1 MNKKEFKKK
10 CKQEKT
16 TSYKLMLSGGIVSTI
31 GFILAVVSF
40 LMMNEFTLQ
49 IVGAVIGGI
58 IAFIGMILD
67 LTGEIILAK
76 NYKEYNIEGKDK
88 Q

>member
-31 GFILAVVSF
+31 GLIVVILSF
-40 LMMNEFTLQ
+40 LIIKEFMPQ
-49 IVGAVIGGI
+49 IVGLVIGGM

-76 NYKEYNIEGKDK
+76 NYKEYNK
-88 Q
+88 

>member
-16 TSYKLMLSGGIVSTI
+16 TSYKLMLSGGIGSTI
-31 GFILAVVSF
+31 GLIIVLLSF
-40 LMMNEFTLQ
+40 LIIKEFIPQ
-49 IVGAVIGGI
+49 IVGFVIGGI

-67 LTGEIILAK
+67 LTGELILAK
-76 NYKEYNIEGKDK
+76 NYKEYNKNK
-88 Q
+88 

>member
-16 TSYKLMLSGGIVSTI
+16 ISYKLMLSGRIISMISLIVVLLSFFIIKEFIPQII
-31 GFILAVVSF
+31 GF
-40 LMMNEFTLQ
+40 
-49 IVGAVIGGI
+49 VIGGI

-67 LTGEIILAK
+67 LTGEVILAK
-76 NYKEYNIEGKDK
+76 NYKKHNK
-88 Q
+88 

>member
-16 TSYKLMLSGGIVSTI
+16 TSYKLMLSGGIISII
-31 GFILAVVSF
+31 GLLVVLLSF
-40 LMMNEFTLQ
+40 LIMQEFIPQ
-49 IVGAVIGGI
+49 IVGFVMGGI

-76 NYKEYNIEGKDK
+76 NYKKYNK
-88 Q
+88 

>member
-16 TSYKLMLSGGIVSTI
+16 TSYKLMLLGAIVSTI
-31 GFILAVVSF
+31 GLIMVILSF
-40 LMMNEFTLQ
+40 LIIKEFIPQ
-49 IVGAVIGGI
+49 IVGFVIGGI
-58 IAFIGMILD
+58 ISFIGMILD

-76 NYKEYNIEGKDK
+76 NYKEYNK
-88 Q
+88 